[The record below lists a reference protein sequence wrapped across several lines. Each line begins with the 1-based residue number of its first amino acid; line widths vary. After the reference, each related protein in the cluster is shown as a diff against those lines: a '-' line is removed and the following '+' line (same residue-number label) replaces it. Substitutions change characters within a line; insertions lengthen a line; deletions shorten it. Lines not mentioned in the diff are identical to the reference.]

1 MHCKRS
7 NNEGTYHLKE
17 HGVFVTVKKKVDDI
31 FNKYFS
37 LIQNVGEEHDSD
49 SNVAVVTSVHP
60 SIAAIREECVAAQFE
75 FNNVSVAETD
85 FIIKSLS
92 NYPGKVDSNFFCYA
106 ATVLSPHRNV
116 LIFTQR
122 MHKPT

>member
-1 MHCKRS
+1 MHCTRS
-7 NNEGTYHLKE
+7 NNEGTHHLKE
-17 HGVFVTVKKKVDDI
+17 HGVLVTVKKKVDDI

-37 LIQNVGEEHDSD
+37 LIQNVGEECVSD
-49 SNVAVVTSVHP
+49 SNAAADISAHP
-60 SIAAIREECVAAQFE
+60 SIAAIRKECVAAQFE

>member
-1 MHCKRS
+1 M
-7 NNEGTYHLKE
+7 TD
-17 HGVFVTVKKKVDDI
+17 KKKVAEI
-31 FNKYFS
+31 FNNYFS

-49 SNVAVVTSVHP
+49 SNVAVGISVQP
-60 SIAAIREECVAAQFE
+60 SIAAIRGECVAAQFE
-75 FNNVSVAETD
+75 FNHVSVAETE
-85 FIIKSLS
+85 FIIKSFS

-122 MHKPT
+122 MHKPI